1 MTNYVFSFSDNG
13 VGLKSYLNEEI
24 GRLKE
29 AVKESLHL
37 KEIKTDK
44 DMIEKTQ
51 NVLEFLDSLS
61 KKQIIEDD
69 IKKLLKIQTLTQE
82 VHNNGD

>member
-1 MTNYVFSFSDNG
+1 MTNYLFSFSDNG

-37 KEIKTDK
+37 KEIKTDE
-44 DMIEKTQ
+44 DMVEKTQ
-51 NVLEFLDSLS
+51 NVLEFLDNLS
-61 KKQIIEDD
+61 KKQIVEDD
-69 IKKLLKIQTLTQE
+69 IKKLLKIQTLIQE
-82 VHNNGD
+82 VHNNGN